1 MEAGPSNPP
10 PHLSLPRED
19 LYIHASTTNVSKFVS
34 MELSGHDN
42 YDQWKAQML
51 CLMETHDMCG
61 LVDPRFDKSLSTEIM
76 KQYDGLLKGWIF
88 YSVSQG
94 VLGTVVDLDSAKLV
108 WNKLKSLYDLTMS
121 FQQDLAQRKLEET
134 KAKGISTYS
143 KDGDIVSGE
152 KQTKKDEW
160 VINVPDPRGKYPEP
174 VSPPPRPDD
183 VPRGPGVPIPRL
195 PDVPVPRPAGVPV
208 PRQPD
213 VPVRQL
219 PRVPPRLPRIRS
231 QLLRRP
237 GAPPQPRP
245 PPELTSEEKEKQRE
259 KHHKDLE
266 EDALNG
272 DWRDVLNKL
281 ERGNIKDATRD
292 FFERKFEEKHHV
304 RPTITSQ
311 FFKRISDNQKHSLE
325 APFSEQ
331 EVKSAVWSC
340 GYNKAPG
347 PDVRSEFWD
356 MVGKDFY
363 EAVKYFESNHRI
375 HPGSNSSFITLVP
388 KVSDPLSLDDYR
400 PINLIGCVNKV
411 ISKVLAERLKGVLDS
426 VISNSQTA
434 FIKGRSILDGPLMV
448 NELINWA
455 KKKKKKLLIFKVDFA
470 KAFDTLNWNYLD
482 NVLMQMGF
490 GQKWR
495 EWMKGCTRTAKV
507 SVLINGSPTKEFS
520 LGKGVRQGDPLA
532 PFLFILAAEGLTVA
546 MKEAQRSNL
555 FKGIRIGNSID
566 ELSIFQ
572 FADDA
577 IFVGEWD
584 KDNAMNLICILKCF
598 EVCSGLK
605 INMGKSRLLGVS
617 VSKEEVTSLARRL
630 KCKED
635 SIPFRYLG
643 LPVGGNMKLARNWQP
658 LIDKCRSKL
667 SGWKA
672 KTLSIGGRLCLCK
685 SVLGNLGTYFFSLYK
700 APKKVLSSLESLRC
714 RFFWGGTEDCKKI
727 CWTAW
732 DKVIRDKKCG
742 GLGIGSLRAL
752 NLAMLVKWKWRER
765 TEPDA
770 KWRTVVRNCN
780 LNYSADGVTR
790 SRCGVWNSIIGTEK
804 DLRDMGINLSSLM
817 QHKAEGGGWSWE
829 LESSKN
835 YTVSS
840 LRKLIDGVSLPIADL
855 QTEWIRWIPSKT
867 NVLLW
872 RILTNRLA
880 TKDNLQ
886 NRGVIMPSTECP
898 LCLSSSECLDHLMAT
913 CSTTKLISAHLTNW
927 VDWWP
932 VGEHTVEAI
941 WSKIRTIG
949 KNKVHNEVCKVIGAA
964 YFTSI
969 WAQRNG
975 MVFKRGVKNEKEIC
989 RDIQFLAFDWVR
1001 CRFKGGKNLS
1011 WENWCKAINN
1021 EGNTVLHLAVEKGHS
1036 NIVESLL
1043 RYQKKEEE
1051 VKEALEMRNADGST
1065 ALHIA
1070 AIMGNTNVAQLLLE
1084 KHNQL
1089 LTISGEQEKH
1099 NELLTILDREGRDP
1113 LFKAYSSM
1121 QFETCIYLLQAIKDK
1136 QNSTLP
1142 STFITIGVDLL
1153 VNAISAKKHSIA
1165 LNFLEKFPEFAREND
1180 QVLMAIARSFPSGLS
1195 HEETDRYED
1204 LGDLV
1209 VAILRFIV
1217 RLFFDFTLYWCKLTD
1232 YDFRCRGISRLDRV
1246 PHMLL
1251 SWVWRLIF
1259 FLISL
1264 VFLPL
1269 FIIHLPL
1276 RKGALKLVSYMNH
1289 NKKKEWGQAKR
1300 VLKLV
1305 CDEIKTLKVD
1315 RTHHPYYEGPLL
1327 EAACQNAYE
1336 VVDEILSKSPQA
1348 LRCKDEY
1355 GHDIIQLAV
1364 IHRSEKIYNRVYQTE
1379 GKSQYYKTI
1388 KDSSDNNM
1396 LHLAGRLAPAHELNR
1411 ITGAALQLQREL
1423 QWREELKK
1431 FVFPSYI
1438 TQKNIDKK
1446 TPGEVFTKAHEDLV
1460 KEGEKWMKTTAES
1473 CSITAGLITTI
1484 VFAAAITIPGGSD
1497 QKGVPLFTHDVAF
1510 VIFAISD
1517 AISLFTS
1524 TITLLVFL
1532 SILTTR
1538 FSEQDFL
1545 LAKTIDYWPL
1555 CIVGLYNCHDSS
1567 LWCDL
1572 VPCLLSSK
1580 TMDAYSDMCINLPH
1594 RCVFFIVQFPLIVD
1608 LYCSTYVPI
1617 FDSQGAKFNMYDAIE
1632 NFFHRKYED

>member
-1 MEAGPSNPP
+1 MEHQDESF
-10 PHLSLPRED
+10 HLQLRKAVYHDDWNS
-19 LYIHASTTNVSKFVS
+19 VSKIFEEHPEYRINPINNELETLLMLAVGTNRSHRFV
-34 MELSGHDN
+34 
-42 YDQWKAQML
+42 QR
-51 CLMETHDMCG
+51 
-61 LVDPRFDKSLSTEIM
+61 LVS
-76 KQYDGLLKGWIF
+76 
-88 YSVSQG
+88 
-94 VLGTVVDLDSAKLV
+94 DL
-108 WNKLKSLYDLTMS
+108 
-121 FQQDLAQRKLEET
+121 
-134 KAKGISTYS
+134 S
-143 KDGDIVSGE
+143 KDGLIDQALAAQNDQGNTVLHYAITVGNVIDFTLLMSISSDPAKIAYCPNKYGRTPLVFASYQGKKNKMLEVLFSRIGVLSPLISGIPEQSLRSGALLDLAIEGEFIDIALKLVMKHPDIILSGGGRN
-152 KQTKKDEW
+152 
-160 VINVPDPRGKYPEP
+160 I
-174 VSPPPRPDD
+174 
-183 VPRGPGVPIPRL
+183 
-195 PDVPVPRPAGVPV
+195 
-208 PRQPD
+208 
-213 VPVRQL
+213 
-219 PRVPPRLPRIRS
+219 
-231 QLLRRP
+231 
-237 GAPPQPRP
+237 
-245 PPELTSEEKEKQRE
+245 QR
-259 KHHKDLE
+259 
-266 EDALNG
+266 A
-272 DWRDVLNKL
+272 LNKL
-281 ERGNIKDATRD
+281 AMNPKIFRSGSGLGFFGRLIYSLLPVQEIKIELHAKEIKIEADEKGIKIESD
-292 FFERKFEEKHHV
+292 EETTSQRCAKDKN
-304 RPTITSQ
+304 TITSH

-347 PDVRSEFWD
+347 PDGFTFEFVRKFWD

-507 SVLINGSPTKEFS
+507 SVLVNGSPTKEFS

-584 KDNAMNLICILKCF
+584 KDNAMNLIRILKCF

-685 SVLGNLGTYFFSLYK
+685 SVLGTLGTYFFSLYK

-714 RFFWGGTEDCKKI
+714 RFFWGSTEDCKKI

-817 QHKAEGGGWSWE
+817 QHKADGGGWSWE

-932 VGEHTVEAI
+932 GGEHTVEAI

-989 RDIQFLAFDWVR
+989 RDIQFLAFDWESIYTTAKKFYHRNCTSMAWFKRILQYIASPIMNIYDMKVTNTQATQLVR
-1001 CRFKGGKNLS
+1001 CLCSSVIKARNNRFTLAVFRSTMINAVHFEILEVIEEIIHASPSITGSILDGNDAFQEAIRLRHIRLYNHLYQMPRYRMLIANCRDEQTN
-1011 WENWCKAINN
+1011 EN
-1021 EGNTVLHLAVEKGHS
+1021 VLH
-1036 NIVESLL
+1036 IV
-1043 RYQKKEEE
+1043 
-1051 VKEALEMRNADGST
+1051 
-1065 ALHIA
+1065 
-1070 AIMGNTNVAQLLLE
+1070 
-1084 KHNQL
+1084 
-1089 LTISGEQEKH
+1089 
-1099 NELLTILDREGRDP
+1099 
-1113 LFKAYSSM
+1113 
-1121 QFETCIYLLQAIKDK
+1121 
-1136 QNSTLP
+1136 
-1142 STFITIGVDLL
+1142 
-1153 VNAISAKKHSIA
+1153 AK
-1165 LNFLEKFPEFAREND
+1165 
-1180 QVLMAIARSFPSGLS
+1180 SFPSHL
-1195 HEETDRYED
+1195 
-1204 LGDLV
+1204 
-1209 VAILRFIV
+1209 
-1217 RLFFDFTLYWCKLTD
+1217 LT
-1232 YDFRCRGISRLDRV
+1232 
-1246 PHMLL
+1246 
-1251 SWVWRLIF
+1251 
-1259 FLISL
+1259 
-1264 VFLPL
+1264 
-1269 FIIHLPL
+1269 
-1276 RKGALKLVSYMNH
+1276 
-1289 NKKKEWGQAKR
+1289 
-1300 VLKLV
+1300 
-1305 CDEIKTLKVD
+1305 
-1315 RTHHPYYEGPLL
+1315 
-1327 EAACQNAYE
+1327 
-1336 VVDEILSKSPQA
+1336 
-1348 LRCKDEY
+1348 
-1355 GHDIIQLAV
+1355 
-1364 IHRSEKIYNRVYQTE
+1364 
-1379 GKSQYYKTI
+1379 
-1388 KDSSDNNM
+1388 NNM
-1396 LHLAGRLAPAHELNR
+1396 G
-1411 ITGAALQLQREL
+1411 GAALHMQHEL
-1423 QWREELKK
+1423 LWFKEIETNLIDPALKELENAY
-1431 FVFPSYI
+1431 S
-1438 TQKNIDKK
+1438 K
-1446 TPGEVFTKAHEDLV
+1446 TARQVFTEVHEDLV
-1460 KEGEKWMKTTAES
+1460 KEGEKWMKDTSSSFTLVVA
-1473 CSITAGLITTI
+1473 LIVT
-1484 VFAAAITIPGGSD
+1484 VAFAAAFTVPGGNKSEGKPVYLD
-1497 QKGVPLFTHDVAF
+1497 NGVFMLF
-1510 VIFAISD
+1510 IISD
-1517 AISLFTS
+1517 AIALFSSVTSLLMFLGIMTSRYAEEDFLYTLPKRLTIGLISLFISLASMIVAFSATLS
-1524 TITLLVFL
+1524 VVLQDKVKWIAAPLLTI
-1532 SILTTR
+1532 
-1538 FSEQDFL
+1538 
-1545 LAKTIDYWPL
+1545 A
-1555 CIVGLYNCHDSS
+1555 CIPVGTFVRL
-1567 LWCDL
+1567 
-1572 VPCLLSSK
+1572 
-1580 TMDAYSDMCINLPH
+1580 
-1594 RCVFFIVQFPLIVD
+1594 QFPLLTKLIQ
-1608 LYCSTYVPI
+1608 STYFP
-1617 FDSQGAKFNMYDAIE
+1617 SL
-1632 NFFHRKYED
+1632 FHKQNNRMFH